1 MTTWEIIAEK
11 AKELPPEKQLEVL
24 DFLESLRTRTQKRG
38 PLRSPAGLLK
48 GLGINL
54 SEEDIAEARREMWG
68 NFRRRSAESPT
79 T

>member
-11 AKELPPEKQLEVL
+11 AKELPPEKQLQVL
-24 DFLESLRTRTQKRG
+24 DFLESLSKRIVKKK

-48 GLGINL
+48 DLGINL

-68 NFRRRSAESPT
+68 NFPREDP
-79 T
+79 